1 MLYEPTNV
9 TRKAD
14 SVIVLQQD
22 REVHVMV
29 VVMHTGEGQDLPLFQ
44 LVHFALHDPPEDLLV
59 MLGQALDPL
68 VVHLRYSRSP
78 ASQRFLS
85 AARFCMSFSNSSSP
99 SLGVSSTIGRV
110 RNAGC
115 VTIRRNPGSPIFPSP
130 MWKWRST
137 RLPRSVF
144 ESFRCHIR
152 TSGEIPWR
160 GGSPRGPL
168 PPL

>member
-1 MLYEPTNV
+1 
-9 TRKAD
+9 
-14 SVIVLQQD
+14 
-22 REVHVMV
+22 MV
-29 VVMHTGEGQDLPLFQ
+29 VVVHPGEGQDLPLFQ
-44 LVHFALHDPPEDLLV
+44 LVHFALHDPPEGLLV

-78 ASQRFLS
+78 AMQRFLS

-130 MWKWRST
+130 MWKWRVT

-144 ESFRCHIR
+144 QSLTCHIR
-152 TSGEIPWR
+152 TRGRIPWR
-160 GGSPRGPL
+160 AISSRRLSHPFSAAISYTPSQRGGPSREDA
-168 PPL
+168 